1 MSYTLLAI
9 AFLGYRYY
17 VLDTKGEVLGQKMT
31 EIYLAVSVVNYVT
44 NMVALIIFAV
54 LFKRFRKLYLHM
66 TQQRRMLAHSNQKL
80 QQLVVLV
87 VTLLS
92 LTFAIDSVL
101 MNLLKPTAFYL
112 YQRNLRSERVS
123 DEFYQR
129 VLEACQMGL

>member
-1 MSYTLLAI
+1 M

-17 VLDTKGEVLGQKMT
+17 VLDTQGEVLSERIT
-31 EIYLAVSVVNYVT
+31 TIYLAVSVVNYFT
-44 NMVALIIFAV
+44 NMVALTIFAV

-66 TQQRRMLAHSNQKL
+66 TQQRRMLAHTNQKL
-80 QQLVVLV
+80 QQLVVLI

-112 YQRNLRSERVS
+112 Y
-123 DEFYQR
+123 
-129 VLEACQMGL
+129 